1 MKKGFIK
8 GEALR
13 LLRTNSSQVTFERNI
28 RNFHNR
34 LLERGYPAA
43 ILGKYLSE
51 VKFADRNENS
61 PTTEKQIRTQKTST
75 FCYTIPPGFT
85 EPEENTYGEMAPYTK
100 LATTKR
106 NL

>member
-1 MKKGFIK
+1 MLPTDPLFTLVGQGYPPAI
-8 GEALR
+8 LR
-13 LLRTNSSQVTFERNI
+13 KHLSAVKTADRETAPEQRNI
-28 RNFHNR
+28 SAH
-34 LLERGYPAA
+34 
-43 ILGKYLSE
+43 K
-51 VKFADRNENS
+51 
-61 PTTEKQIRTQKTST
+61 KTST